1 MLKRV
6 FIIPEPHI
14 WDKNFKNRNGYPAEI
29 SGYLQ
34 EIIDHIQAL
43 DGEKIVI
50 FPGDI
55 FHQGFTSVSGMT
67 RALNFFVT
75 LNKITQGNVY
85 SVVGN
90 HELTY
95 VNNNPFW
102 MMAEDYTSRF
112 TEQKSYAAY
121 GIFRPGIKIKDE
133 LIIGK
138 LKFIFGHYGRT
149 DYKVIPGKEDLVLI
163 SHNSLIE
170 STIEATMKDKYKR
183 DLPTEYMRVTRL
195 TSSAAIPLTSILKYV
210 FVGHMHTM
218 YSQFLVDDDSSG
230 IHLKFRLRY
239 LGSLGRT
246 SIREIDNNDLVRTI
260 PQFVVENDGTYTYDP
275 FNIQLQTY
283 EQVIDSAVTK
293 ENAEKAAKIK
303 TLKHVAESNTFGET
317 PEDCIRRELA
327 NTPAYLSLFEEIF
340 NHFTDNDIIELLKE
354 AKLL

>member
-1 MLKRV
+1 MPKRV

-14 WDKNFKNRNGYPAEI
+14 WDKNFKNRKGYPAEI

-34 EIIDHIQAL
+34 EIIEHIKSL
-43 DGEKIVI
+43 DGDKIII

-75 LNKITQGNVY
+75 LNRITDGNVY

-95 VNNNPFW
+95 TNNNPFW

-112 TEQKSYAAY
+112 AVQKSYAAY
-121 GIFRPGIKIKDE
+121 GIFKPGIKIKDS
-133 LIIGK
+133 LVVGN
-138 LKFIFGHYGRT
+138 LRFIFGHYGRT
-149 DYKVIPGKEDLVLI
+149 DYDVMPGNEDLVLI

-183 DLPTEYMRVTRL
+183 NLPTEYMKVTRL

-218 YSQFLVDDDSSG
+218 YSQFLVDDESSSV
-230 IHLKFRLRY
+230 HLKFCLRY

-246 SIREIDNNDLVRTI
+246 SIREVDNSDLTRTI
-260 PQFVVENDGTYTYDP
+260 PQFVVQADGSYTYEP
-275 FNIQLQTY
+275 FNIQLQNY
-283 EQVIDSAVTK
+283 EQTIDLAVAK
-293 ENAEKAAKIK
+293 ENEVKAAKVK
-303 TLKHVAESNTFGET
+303 TLKHIAATNSFGET

-327 NTPAYLSLFEEIF
+327 DTPAYLSLFNEIF
-340 NHFTDNDIIELLKE
+340 NHFTDNDIVTLLKE